1 MNILKILLDYLRW
14 HFFSLSSVSYV
25 FMNAE
30 KKMTQNKLQHG
41 RQVISVDY
49 EVCPSSTEFPG
60 HRADFGSF
68 SYFQWG

>member
-30 KKMTQNKLQHG
+30 KKNDSKISFNMEG
-41 RQVISVDY
+41 R
-49 EVCPSSTEFPG
+49 
-60 HRADFGSF
+60 
-68 SYFQWG
+68 